1 MDVQGQVVAGVDG
14 PARAAAGVPPTRA
27 DVLTH
32 DRLLG
37 RRLLLHVRARFIV
50 APLIV
55 AGALIGRHA
64 VGIDQLSVGALS
76 AVAVIVAAYNAV
88 ILKLA
93 LPRRDPEQAAE
104 HRAVLRTLFRASMV
118 LDFLALT
125 ATVWLLGGARS
136 PFLAF
141 YLFHVVITSLLLSRR
156 TALLAAGLA
165 SVLLAGLVMG
175 EYWRVIPTPS
185 PVGAVLGSG
194 PLDGRYVLTLLLV
207 YPTLFVLV
215 ALLLTSLVQILR
227 RAEADRQQKS
237 VELERLS
244 GMRQEFLRVA
254 LHDIN
259 SPVGVVSML
268 LRNVRDGLSGPLDER
283 QIDPIDRA
291 LRQLSGISELL
302 KDLRLLSE
310 LDTTDL
316 SAHSIEVSVA
326 FLLDEVVEEQQDL
339 ARAHGH
345 TLRAEGGEGAG
356 FVVGVPR
363 LLKEA
368 IVNYVTNAIKY
379 TPDGGTICVRGFEN
393 GGTVRVEVSDN
404 GVGIS
409 EEDQKRL
416 FQEFTRVGRGNPK
429 TRSVRGAGLGLS
441 LSRRIA
447 EMHGGRVGVASRP
460 GEGSTFWLELPS
472 CRGGGRAE
480 SAGASDAGATG

>member
-1 MDVQGQVVAGVDG
+1 MDVERQPVAGAIE
-14 PARAAAGVPPTRA
+14 PAREASGVLRAGA

-32 DRLLG
+32 ERLLG
-37 RRLLLHVRARFIV
+37 RRLLLHIRARFIV
-50 APLIV
+50 VPLIV
-55 AGALIGRHA
+55 TGALVGRHA
-64 VGIDQLSVGALS
+64 VGIDQLNVGALA
-76 AVAVIVAAYNAV
+76 AVAVVVAAYNVV

-93 LPRRDPEQAAE
+93 SPRRDPERAAE
-104 HRAVLRTLFRASMV
+104 HRAVLRALFRASMV
-118 LDFLALT
+118 LDFVALT

-136 PFLAF
+136 PFLSF

-165 SVLLAGLVMG
+165 SVLLAGLVLG
-175 EYWRVIPTPS
+175 EYWRLIPTPT
-185 PVGAVLGSG
+185 PVGVVLGSG
-194 PLDGRYVLTLLLV
+194 PLDGRYALTLLLV

-227 RAEADRQQKS
+227 RAEADRQHKS
-237 VELERLS
+237 VELERL
-244 GMRQEFLRVA
+244 GTMRQEFLRVA

-268 LRNVRDGLSGPLDER
+268 LRNVRDGLSGPLTER
-283 QIDPIDRA
+283 QIEPIDRA
-291 LRQLSGISELL
+291 LRQLAGIADLL

-326 FLLDEVVEEQQDL
+326 FLLDEVVEEHQDL
-339 ARAHGH
+339 AESHGH
-345 TLRAEGGEGAG
+345 TLRAQGGESAG

-368 IVNYVTNAIKY
+368 IVNFVTNAIKY
-379 TPDGGTICVRGFEN
+379 TPDGGTISVRGFEN
-393 GGTVRVEVSDN
+393 GATVRVEVTDS

-429 TRSVRGAGLGLS
+429 TRGVRGAGLGLS

-447 EMHGGRVGVASRP
+447 EMHGGRVGVRSKP

-472 CRGGGRAE
+472 CRARKQDAPVV
-480 SAGASDAGATG
+480 ASDADAT